1 MLAEVLTGAMKL
13 LHPFMPFIT
22 EEIFQCLPHEGDTI
36 MLAEWPRCD
45 SAKVDDGAEKLMQS
59 IMETIGAIRNMRA
72 EVNAVPSKKVP
83 AILLADAAL
92 MEGIKA
98 NAAYIHLLGG
108 VDDLQLLPLTAEK
121 PANAMTTVVTGIE
134 VYLPLAGLI
143 DVAKETARLTKEVAD
158 LDKELARVNGKLNNK
173 GFLAKAPGDVVEK
186 EKAKAAE
193 FEAKK
198 KSIVERLEY
207 LKGL

>member
-1 MLAEVLTGAMKL
+1 
-13 LHPFMPFIT
+13 
-22 EEIFQCLPHEGDTI
+22 
-36 MLAEWPRCD
+36 
-45 SAKVDDGAEKLMQS
+45 

-193 FEAKK
+193 FESKK
-198 KSIVERLEY
+198 KSSVERLEY